1 MKILVGRPKDL
12 KDIKHVFRTSW
23 TSLDKERLLQ
33 KAAKVGA
40 DRKLAKVAK
49 SVGFKILAFILAKC
63 LLLFSTELSLTA
75 LEYFSVLDRHNLKK
89 R

>member
-1 MKILVGRPKDL
+1 VGTEGKIRINDADIYLPPVEDIISMKILAGRPKDL

-49 SVGFKILAFILAKC
+49 SVGFKI
-63 LLLFSTELSLTA
+63 
-75 LEYFSVLDRHNLKK
+75 
-89 R
+89 